1 MIAQNRN
8 FWLRIAAF
16 CCPLV
21 GFVAHAAWQ
30 KAEPHLG
37 SFGIQGFISAIL
49 LVMLIAAMYSFLAA
63 TRPSA
68 KARPAYSVHAA
79 VPNNSPGVELGF

>member
-8 FWLRIAAF
+8 FWLRVAAF
-16 CCPLV
+16 SCPLV

-30 KAEPHLG
+30 KAKPHLG
-37 SFGIQGFISAIL
+37 SFGIQGFVSAFL
-49 LVMLIAAMYSFLAA
+49 LIVLIAALYSFLAA

-68 KARPAYSVHAA
+68 KVRPAYAAQEA
-79 VPNNSPGVELGF
+79 VPNSPGVELGF